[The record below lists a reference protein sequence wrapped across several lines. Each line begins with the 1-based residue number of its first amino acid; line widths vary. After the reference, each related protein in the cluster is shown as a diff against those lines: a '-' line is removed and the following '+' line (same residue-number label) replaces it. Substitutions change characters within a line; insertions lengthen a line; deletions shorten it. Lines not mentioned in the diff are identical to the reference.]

1 VISKNLINLH
11 FKDEVDKNTTQV
23 GEYTKNEEA
32 NKICAY
38 QSDLIKKVI
47 KITENTKNAK
57 IDQSALSKKQ
67 EIIKDINKINIS
79 EPFEALTKN
88 YATKNISPKNS
99 MISSESDIDIDYEPK
114 RKVEI
119 KQLLLVDKI
128 KKVFKIF

>member
-1 VISKNLINLH
+1 MISKNLINLN
-11 FKDEVDKNTTQV
+11 FKDEVDKNTTHV

-32 NKICAY
+32 NKIRDC
-38 QSDLIKKVI
+38 QSDLIKRVL

-57 IDQSALSKKQ
+57 IDQSAFSKKQ

-79 EPFEALTKN
+79 EPFEAFTTN
-88 YATKNISPKNS
+88 YSPKNS